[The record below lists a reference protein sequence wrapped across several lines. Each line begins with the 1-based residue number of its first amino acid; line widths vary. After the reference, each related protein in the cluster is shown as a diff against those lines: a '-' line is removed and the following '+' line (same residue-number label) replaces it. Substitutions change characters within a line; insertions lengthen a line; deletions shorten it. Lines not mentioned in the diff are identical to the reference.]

1 MEEPNIK
8 GLLERIK
15 TDKKLQK
22 LVAAVLCSLIVL
34 AVFVPIYNRSVLEV
48 SVNGEVLGNVKDT
61 IALEQ
66 IKAELEE
73 KYKDALGVDVEFVQE
88 IKAVPIRAFGQEVDT
103 EEDMLKKL
111 ESALSY
117 RLKAVAINI
126 ADKEV
131 ALVKDKATA
140 EKVLSEVKNHYINE
154 TPGELVKV
162 EVVEQVKLVERY
174 VYPNQVIDMEDAV
187 ELILKGGVETRQY
200 EVVQG
205 DSLWSISRKE
215 NIPLDDLIK
224 ANPQLKSEHELAL
237 GEILNLNEIKP
248 LLNVKLVKKVTYEE
262 SIPYKT
268 ETIRDDSL
276 WTWDQIV
283 KQPGEKGSKEIAA
296 EVTFKNGI
304 KVEETVLGEK
314 VIKEPVNRIVAR
326 GTKAEVAFRG
336 SGRFLWPIVGQI
348 TSPYGW
354 RGREFHAGIDI
365 CQSKGAPVRASNSGT
380 VTFAGWRGGYGNLVI
395 INHGGGIETYY
406 AHNSS
411 LLVSV
416 GQQVEKSQQI
426 ATVGSTGRSTGPHVH
441 FEIRVNGSPVNP
453 MEYLNK

>member
-8 GLLERIK
+8 RLLERIK

-88 IKAVPIRAFGQEVDT
+88 IKAVPIRAFGQEVET

-111 ESALSY
+111 ESVLSY

-140 EKVLSEVKNHYINE
+140 EEVLSEVKNHYINE

-276 WTWDQIV
+276 WTWDQVI

>member
-88 IKAVPIRAFGQEVDT
+88 IKAVPIRAFGQEVET

-111 ESALSY
+111 ESVLSY

-140 EKVLSEVKNHYINE
+140 EEVLSEVKNHYINE

-162 EVVEQVKLVERY
+162 EVAEQVKLVERY

-276 WTWDQIV
+276 WTWDQVI

>member
-88 IKAVPIRAFGQEVDT
+88 IKAVPIRAFGQEVET

-111 ESALSY
+111 ESVLSY

-140 EKVLSEVKNHYINE
+140 EEVLSEVKNHYINE

-162 EVVEQVKLVERY
+162 EVAEQVKLVERY

-215 NIPLDDLIK
+215 NIPLDNLIK

-276 WTWDQIV
+276 WTWDQVI

>member
-88 IKAVPIRAFGQEVDT
+88 IKAVPIRAFGQEVET

-111 ESALSY
+111 ESVLSY

-140 EKVLSEVKNHYINE
+140 EEVLSEVKNHYINE

-162 EVVEQVKLVERY
+162 EVAEQVKLVERY